1 MRKIVLVFI
10 AVIFTV
16 SGFAQK
22 SADIGIWGGSSTY
35 IGDIKEAPPMQT
47 FNLNFGAFFR
57 YNFNARM
64 AMRAQFLTG
73 NHSAEGWV
81 EDIVDWNFSK
91 KAQDI
96 SFMMEI
102 NYLKY
107 ILGER
112 KAPVTPYIMGGLG
125 IVYFPYFVSDVSNII
140 SDVTNII
147 NDIYHPIGI
156 NPKIGKEFIPMLN
169 TESVVTMSIPFGFG
183 VKFSVGQRIGVGI
196 EYQMRKLLNDKL
208 DDLDDP
214 LSFETVNN
222 DGDTETIKYSDFL
235 HNNDWPGYLGLNVTY
250 KIDLDRKACP
260 AYDRKYW

>member
-10 AVIFTV
+10 TVVFTV

-35 IGDIKEAPPMQT
+35 LGDIKEAPPIQT

-73 NHSAEGWV
+73 SFSAEGV
-81 EDIVDWNFSK
+81 AEHVPFEFNK
-91 KAQDI
+91 NAQDI
-96 SFMMEI
+96 SFMVEI

-112 KAPVTPYIMGGLG
+112 KTPFTPYIMGGLS
-125 IVYFPYFVSDVSNII
+125 VMYFPYTLD
-140 SDVTNII
+140 
-147 NDIYHPIGI
+147 PLKMAQI
-156 NPKIGKEFIPMLN
+156 NPDYPVLN
-169 TESVVTMSIPFGFG
+169 TVEESVVAPAVPFGFG
-183 VKFSVGQRIGVGI
+183 IKFSAGQRLGIGV
-196 EYQMRKLLNDKL
+196 EYQMRKLLNDKF
-208 DDLDDP
+208 DNLDDP
-214 LSFETVNN
+214 LSFKTESN
-222 DGDTETIKYSDFL
+222 ETIKYTDFL

>member
-35 IGDIKEAPPMQT
+35 LGDIKEAAPLQT

-57 YNFNARM
+57 YNFNTRA
-64 AMRAQFLTG
+64 ALRAQFLTG
-73 NHSAEGWV
+73 SFSAEGVV
-81 EDIVDWNFSK
+81 ENVPFQFK
-91 KAQDI
+91 KNAQDI

-112 KAPVTPYIMGGLG
+112 KTPFTPYIMGGLG
-125 IVYFPYFVSDVSNII
+125 VMYFPYILD
-140 SDVTNII
+140 
-147 NDIYHPIGI
+147 PLKMAQI
-156 NPKIGKEFIPMLN
+156 NPDYPVLN
-169 TESVVTMSIPFGFG
+169 TVEESVIAPTIPFGFG
-183 VKFSVGQRIGVGI
+183 IKFSIGQRVGIGV
-196 EYQMRKLLNDKL
+196 EYQMRKLLNDKF
-208 DDLDDP
+208 DNLDDP

-222 DGDTETIKYSDFL
+222 DGDIETIKYTDFL
-235 HNNDWPGYLGLNVTY
+235 HNNDWPGYLGINVTY
-250 KIDLDRKACP
+250 KINLDPRACP
-260 AYDRKYW
+260 AYDRKHW

>member
-35 IGDIKEAPPMQT
+35 LGDIKEAPPMQT

-73 NHSAEGWV
+73 SFAADGMV
-81 EDIVDWNFSK
+81 ENVTFDFNK
-91 KAQDI
+91 NAQDI

-112 KAPVTPYIMGGLG
+112 KTPFTPYILGGLG
-125 IVYFPYFVSDVSNII
+125 VMYFPYTLD
-140 SDVTNII
+140 
-147 NDIYHPIGI
+147 PLKMAQI
-156 NPKIGKEFIPMLN
+156 NPDYPVLN
-169 TESVVTMSIPFGFG
+169 TVEESVIAPAIPFGFG
-183 VKFSVGQRIGVGI
+183 IKFSIGQRLGFGF
-196 EYQMRKLLNDKL
+196 EYQMRKLLNDKF
-208 DDLDDP
+208 DNLDDP
-214 LSFETVNN
+214 LSFKTINN
-222 DGDTETIKYSDFL
+222 DGDTETIKYTDFL

>member
-10 AVIFTV
+10 TVVFTV

-35 IGDIKEAPPMQT
+35 LGDIKEAPPIQT

-73 NHSAEGWV
+73 SFSAEGV
-81 EDIVDWNFSK
+81 AEHVPFEFNK
-91 KAQDI
+91 NAQDI
-96 SFMMEI
+96 SFMVEI

-112 KAPVTPYIMGGLG
+112 KTPFTPYIMGGLS
-125 IVYFPYFVSDVSNII
+125 VMYFPYTLD
-140 SDVTNII
+140 
-147 NDIYHPIGI
+147 PLKMAQI
-156 NPKIGKEFIPMLN
+156 NPDYPVLN
-169 TESVVTMSIPFGFG
+169 TVEESVVAPAVPFGFG
-183 VKFSVGQRIGVGI
+183 IKFSAGQRLGIGV
-196 EYQMRKLLNDKL
+196 EYQMRKLLNDKF
-208 DDLDDP
+208 DNLDDP
-214 LSFETVNN
+214 LSFKTENN
-222 DGDTETIKYSDFL
+222 DGDSETIKYTDFL

>member
-22 SADIGIWGGSSTY
+22 SADIGIWGGSSAY
-35 IGDIKEAPPMQT
+35 LGDIKEAPPVQT

-73 NHSAEGWV
+73 SFAANGIV
-81 EDIVDWNFSK
+81 EDIPFDFEKN
-91 KAQDI
+91 AQDI

-112 KAPVTPYIMGGLG
+112 KTPFTPYILGGMG
-125 IVYFPYFVSDVSNII
+125 VMYFPYNLDPIKMAQ
-140 SDVTNII
+140 I
-147 NDIYHPIGI
+147 NANYPV
-156 NPKIGKEFIPMLN
+156 LN
-169 TESVVTMSIPFGFG
+169 TVEESVIAATIPFGFG
-183 VKFSVGQRIGVGI
+183 VKVTVGERLGVGAEI
-196 EYQMRKLLNDKL
+196 QMRKLLNDKF
-208 DDLDDP
+208 DNLDDP
-214 LSFETVNN
+214 LSFVTVNN
-222 DGDTETIKYSDFL
+222 DGDTETIKYTDFL
-235 HNNDWPGYLGLNVTY
+235 HNNDWPGYLGINVTY
-250 KIDLDRKACP
+250 KINLDPRACP
-260 AYDRKYW
+260 AYDRKHW